1 MLLGIG
7 IDILSIPRITAL
19 LNRRP
24 NAPRGLARRICSP
37 RELCE
42 FDELISKD
50 QDVKGVTEDKE
61 GKRQVSSKVVR
72 FLSAR

>member
-19 LNRRP
+19 LNRRR

-37 RELCE
+37 RESRE
-42 FDELISKD
+42 FDELISKI
-50 QDVKGVTEDKE
+50 QDVQGVTEDKE
-61 GKRQVSSKVVR
+61 DKGQVSSKVVR